1 MTMCMVLYVMT
12 SGVCLMLKSPAETLD
27 SQMQVY
33 LPISYIKVYEP
44 HACSSN
50 CHKEDI
56 NEKSP

>member
-33 LPISYIKVYEP
+33 LPISYIKVYQP
-44 HACSSN
+44 NACSSN
-50 CHKEDI
+50 CH
-56 NEKSP
+56 